1 MKTIKNILFA
11 MAAVIL
17 SVSLWSCDDQSSQ
30 AFFADDELPKI
41 FMEWS
46 NVQVVEEGD
55 TIAFTPIVSP
65 SDNANFSWTINGVE
79 IANTKE
85 LRHVVT
91 ETEDFV
97 LRFEVER
104 NGIRTHR
111 TADFMIRRIF
121 VPKPYNKKSV
131 AFVNAATVLMTDI
144 QWESITHLVWAS
156 SAIVAADGSI
166 DFIGFDRADIDIENL
181 IAVAHN
187 HGVFVLL
194 DVAGAHNYLTAG
206 HFWGSWPFYDAIL
219 DAARRTAIINNILAV
234 VEEYGFDGINIY
246 FDRESVNG
254 AFPEA
259 AAITAFISEFADALP
274 TENLTHEGQPFFMTM
289 SAFIGWTNWG
299 LLPAVGNPRID
310 WYHVYAFGAE
320 DLPPNHGSHS
330 SMWQFT
336 SNTEFWINHAGI
348 PAERMVPVAPA
359 FGLQYDFRGTPHD
372 QVNWGNLWQFTEYIS
387 FRNILA
393 AHPNAYQ
400 SNSLPIADGL
410 FFDGFPAIDEKAAAV
425 IANGWGGM
433 GLWKA
438 DFDVTDHR
446 SLLRRM
452 NQELGN

>member
-1 MKTIKNILFA
+1 
-11 MAAVIL
+11 MAAAVL

-55 TIAFTPIVSP
+55 EIVFNPIVSP
-65 SDNANFSWTINGVE
+65 ADGANFSWTINGVE
-79 IANTKE
+79 IANTRE

-97 LRFEVER
+97 LRFDVER

-111 TADFMIRRIF
+111 VADFMIRRVF

-131 AFVNAATVLMTDI
+131 AFVNAATVLMSDI
-144 QWESITHLVWAS
+144 HWESITHLVWAS
-156 SAIVAADGSI
+156 SAIVDADGSI

-187 HGVFVLL
+187 NGVFVLL
-194 DVAGAHNYLTAG
+194 DVAGAHNSLTAG

-219 DAARRTAIINNILAV
+219 DGARRTTIINNILAV

-254 AFPEA
+254 AFAEP
-259 AAITAFISEFADALP
+259 TAVRAFFDEIADAAP
-274 TENLTHEGQPFFMTM
+274 INNLSNPEQPFFMTM
-289 SAFIGWTNWG
+289 SMYIGWTNWG
-299 LLPAVGNPRID
+299 LLPAVAPVNDRFD
-310 WYHVYAFGAE
+310 WYHVFAFGAE
-320 DLPPNHGSHS
+320 DLTPAPHS

-336 SNTEFWINHAGI
+336 SNTEFWINNAGI
-348 PAERMVPVAPA
+348 PADRMVPVAPA
-359 FGLQYDFRGTPHD
+359 FGLKYDFQGETD
-372 QVNWGNLWQFTEYIS
+372 ITWGNLWMFTEYMS
-387 FRNILA
+387 FRDILA
-393 AHPNAYQ
+393 THPNAYQ
-400 SNSLPIADGL
+400 VNSLPVGDGL

-425 IANGWGGM
+425 ISNGWGGM

-438 DFDVTDHR
+438 DFDANDHR